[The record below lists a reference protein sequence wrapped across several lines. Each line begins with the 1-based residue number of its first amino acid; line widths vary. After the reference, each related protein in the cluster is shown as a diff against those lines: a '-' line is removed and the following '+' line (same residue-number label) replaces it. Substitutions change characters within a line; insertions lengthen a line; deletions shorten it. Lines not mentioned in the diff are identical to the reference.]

1 MKNKGSIRYYGR
13 LSLFLVLETRGVS
26 EKGSDYQWA
35 KTCLVILIS
44 DTKGIDPRSFIR
56 SEVGSVIGVCLE
68 GCPLY
73 HVVSSEHLSYHPH
86 ICLF

>member
-1 MKNKGSIRYYGR
+1 MKNEGNLRYYGR
-13 LSLFLVLETRGVS
+13 LSLFLVLETRGLS
-26 EKGSDYQWA
+26 EKGSHYQWT

-44 DTKGIDPRSFIR
+44 ETKDIDPRSFIR
-56 SEVGSVIGVCLE
+56 SEDGSVIGVCLE

-73 HVVSSEHLSYHPH
+73 HVVSSEYLSYHPH